1 MKMFDLS
8 GKTAVVTGGNGGIG
22 LAMARGMAEAGAN
35 IVVAGRNEEKNA
47 KAVSDLTDTGASAT
61 SFVLDVTDE
70 TACTEMM
77 EFAIK
82 SFYDFFRCCFY
93 I

>member
-1 MKMFDLS
+1 MKMFDLL

-47 KAVSDLTDTGASAT
+47 
-61 SFVLDVTDE
+61 
-70 TACTEMM
+70 
-77 EFAIK
+77 
-82 SFYDFFRCCFY
+82 
-93 I
+93 